1 MCEKESSR
9 LNFLRTKAED
19 FLRSR
24 DVGEGGGKVESDF
37 RSCWRNAFDVVHDS
51 HRNNMIPY
59 SLIYYSYS
67 IKTALSNSSFYDWV
81 GGGGG
86 KGGSSNFAVEFIF
99 SMVGLQK
106 LLRIFYVLLVA
117 RGNNEHE
124 HKYTS
129 VSGQRG
135 IEMGWLRQLILMLL

>member
-1 MCEKESSR
+1 MLGR
-9 LNFLRTKAED
+9 
-19 FLRSR
+19 
-24 DVGEGGGKVESDF
+24 GGGKVESDF

-51 HRNNMIPY
+51 HLNNMIPY

-81 GGGGG
+81 GGGGEG
-86 KGGSSNFAVEFIF
+86 WLIKFCGGVHFFDAGYGRPPKALAYFLRAF
-99 SMVGLQK
+99 SG
-106 LLRIFYVLLVA
+106 
-117 RGNNEHE
+117 GNNERE